1 MSNSSPDRIQAR
13 WSRPQL
19 ERSKPIR
26 TAGGFYRTAEG
37 GRPGVGGVPL
47 TAAEDSVVAA
57 VRMAYNVA
65 EAQIE
70 RSARL
75 ARRLREAGDRAIG
88 PRSDRKAVDAVEQL
102 MLKAIQGA
110 IVWLERTADDPD
122 PVKRLLVA
130 QYRLAGSMFGLTPSG
145 APRSP
150 VGDAPERAAQSVDA
164 AAPSRPEPG
173 VSYAPAGLL
182 KVVLNGEFR
191 RPVRITR
198 YEVASGALRSEV
210 QFYSVADIQSDPLK
224 ADLVIDAG
232 GRSALSLETSRLA
245 KPGLWKAAVCDS
257 ENVQIGVIE
266 IEL

>member
-1 MSNSSPDRIQAR
+1 MSNSFSDRIQAR
-13 WSRPQL
+13 WLRPQL

-75 ARRLREAGDRAIG
+75 AKRLREAGDRAVG
-88 PRSDRKAVDAVEQL
+88 ARSDRQAVDAVEQF
-102 MLKAIQGA
+102 MVKAIQGA
-110 IVWLERTADDPD
+110 LAWLERTADDPD
-122 PVKRLLVA
+122 PVKRLLSA
-130 QYRLAGSMFGLTPSG
+130 QYRLAGSMLGLAPSD

-150 VGDAPERAAQSVDA
+150 GGDAQERAAQSGDA
-164 AAPSRPEPG
+164 VAPSRPGPEA
-173 VSYAPAGLL
+173 SYAPANPV
-182 KVVLNGEFR
+182 KVVLKGEFR
-191 RPVRITR
+191 RPVRVTR
-198 YEVASGALRSEV
+198 YEVASGTLRSEV
-210 QFYSVADIQSDPLK
+210 QFYSVADIESDPLK
-224 ADLVIDAG
+224 ADLVIDG
-232 GRSALSLETSRLA
+232 GVRALSLEVPRLA
-245 KPGLWKAAVCDS
+245 KPGLWKAAVCNS

>member
-1 MSNSSPDRIQAR
+1 MSTSSPDRIQER
-13 WSRPQL
+13 WLRPQL

-37 GRPGVGGVPL
+37 GRPGVAGVPL
-47 TAAEDSVVAA
+47 TASEDSVVAA

-75 ARRLREAGDRAIG
+75 ARRLREAGDRAVG
-88 PRSDRKAVDAVEQL
+88 ARSDRQALDAVEQL
-102 MLKAIQGA
+102 MVKAIQGA
-110 IVWLERTADDPD
+110 LVWLERTADDPD

-130 QYRLAGSMFGLTPSG
+130 QYRLAGSMLGLTPSD
-145 APRSP
+145 APRSSG
-150 VGDAPERAAQSVDA
+150 GDAPERSARSFDA
-164 AAPSRPEPG
+164 AAPSRPERG
-173 VSYAPAGLL
+173 ASHAPAHPL
-182 KVVLNGEFR
+182 KVVLKGQFR

-210 QFYSVADIQSDPLK
+210 KFYSVTDIESDPLK
-224 ADLVIDAG
+224 ADLAIGTGVRD
-232 GRSALSLETSRLA
+232 ALSLEIPRLA
-245 KPGLWKAAVCDS
+245 KSGLWKAAVCDS

>member
-1 MSNSSPDRIQAR
+1 MSNPSPDRIEAR
-13 WSRPQL
+13 WLRPQL

-26 TAGGFYRTAEG
+26 TAAGFYRTAEG

-57 VRMAYNVA
+57 VRLAYNVA

-88 PRSDRKAVDAVEQL
+88 ARSDRKAVDAVEQL

-110 IVWLERTADDPD
+110 LVWLERTADDPD

-130 QYRLAGSMFGLTPSG
+130 QYRLAGSMFGLTPSD
-145 APRSP
+145 APRSRG
-150 VGDAPERAAQSVDA
+150 GDAPERSAQGVDA

-173 VSYAPAGLL
+173 IPYAPAGPV
-182 KVVLNGEFR
+182 KVVLKGEFR
-191 RPVRITR
+191 RPVRIAR

-210 QFYSVADIQSDPLK
+210 QFYSVTDIESDPLK

-232 GRSALSLETSRLA
+232 VRGALSLEIPRLA

-257 ENVQIGVIE
+257 ENVQIGMIE

>member
-1 MSNSSPDRIQAR
+1 MSNSSTDRIQAR
-13 WSRPQL
+13 WLRPQL
-19 ERSKPIR
+19 ERNKPIR

-75 ARRLREAGDRAIG
+75 AKRLREAGDRAVG
-88 PRSDRKAVDAVEQL
+88 ARSDRKAVDAVEQL

-110 IVWLERTADDPD
+110 LVWLERTADDPD
-122 PVKRLLVA
+122 PVKRLLSA
-130 QYRLAGSMFGLTPSG
+130 QYRLAGSMLGLTPSD

-150 VGDAPERAAQSVDA
+150 GGDAPDRSAQSVDA
-164 AAPSRPEPG
+164 VAPMRPEPG
-173 VSYAPAGLL
+173 GSYAPAAPV
-182 KVVLNGEFR
+182 KVVLKGEFR
-191 RPVRITR
+191 RPVRVTR
-198 YEVASGALRSEV
+198 YEVASGALRGEV
-210 QFYSVADIQSDPLK
+210 QFYSVADIESDPLK
-224 ADLVIDAG
+224 ADLVIDG
-232 GRSALSLETSRLA
+232 GVRALSLEVPRLA

-257 ENVQIGVIE
+257 ENVQIGLIE

>member
-1 MSNSSPDRIQAR
+1 MSNPSPDRIEAR
-13 WSRPQL
+13 WLRPQL

-26 TAGGFYRTAEG
+26 TAAGFYRTAEG

-57 VRMAYNVA
+57 VRLAYNVA

-75 ARRLREAGDRAIG
+75 ARRLREAGDRAVG
-88 PRSDRKAVDAVEQL
+88 ARSDRKAVDAVEQL

-110 IVWLERTADDPD
+110 LVWLERTADDPD

-130 QYRLAGSMFGLTPSG
+130 QYRLAGSMLGLTPSD
-145 APRSP
+145 APRSSG
-150 VGDAPERAAQSVDA
+150 GDAPERSARSFDA
-164 AAPSRPEPG
+164 AAPSRPERG
-173 VSYAPAGLL
+173 ASHAPAHPL
-182 KVVLNGEFR
+182 KVVLKGQFR

-210 QFYSVADIQSDPLK
+210 KFYSVTDIESDPLK
-224 ADLVIDAG
+224 ADLAIGTGVHD
-232 GRSALSLETSRLA
+232 ALSLEIPRLA
-245 KPGLWKAAVCDS
+245 KSGLWKAAVCDS

>member
-1 MSNSSPDRIQAR
+1 MSNSSADRIQAR

-26 TAGGFYRTAEG
+26 TAGGFYRTGEG
-37 GRPGVGGVPL
+37 GRPGVAGVPL

-110 IVWLERTADDPD
+110 LVWLERTADDPD

-130 QYRLAGSMFGLTPSG
+130 QYRLAGSMLGLTPSG
-145 APRSP
+145 APRSSG
-150 VGDAPERAAQSVDA
+150 GDAPERAAQSVDA
-164 AAPSRPEPG
+164 AAPSRAA
-173 VSYAPAGLL
+173 SYAPAGLL
-182 KVVLNGEFR
+182 KVVLKGEFR

-232 GRSALSLETSRLA
+232 VRDALSLEIPRLA